1 MNIINGVQ
9 NAWGNL
15 QSVWRFALQRVF
27 EEPALD
33 HIQPNY
39 YQREMEYL
47 LLWSYYNGSA
57 FEKTARYLN
66 AWASTGWGTRTWE
79 TYKSLY
85 SLPKNIRLIYNPTRR
100 LVDFY
105 AGAVYPGVLS
115 EDGED
120 LPDGVQNAIPFSKDT
135 DSTLKTAIAQLW
147 QWNNWQE
154 RMQIEITYAAALGD
168 CLVEIVDSL
177 DDGKICFEIPW
188 PGFVYDI
195 DLDYAGNVKSYTLE
209 YGAYDEDEGGFYRFK
224 KIVDSNAF
232 QYFKDDEPYAYD
244 YGAAI
249 LENPYGFVP
258 AVWFRHNSTGG
269 NRGSPAI
276 AGSMPLIDEL
286 NGQASLTHDQV
297 RKVVGA
303 PWIMWATGSIQNLFN
318 QPPITPTSGFDQPT
332 PYAHASDP
340 ENVLLLKGPQNG
352 RIDSLAG
359 NLDIPGAYAVVEKL
373 LAQVEKNHPELT
385 MYEQL
390 RAMSQVTGPA
400 AQRLV
405 GDVETRVAKA
415 QANYDRGNICLFQMA
430 LAIAGFRANNGD
442 WGILNRQQQKFLPFN
457 LDSYEAGDLD
467 MAIMPRPLLSSTKHE
482 RAQENLALWQGVQA
496 AAAAGVPPAFVLKQ
510 EGLTDQELAD
520 FEQAQQKEDA
530 ANQQKFEQ
538 QQKLIAAQAQN
549 QPPQN
554 QQQDNNQQQEQQNN
568 NKQTIGQKG

>member
-1 MNIINGVQ
+1 MNIFNGVQ

-79 TYKSLY
+79 TYKALY
-85 SLPKNIRLIYNPTRR
+85 SLPRNIRLIYNPTRR
-100 LVDFY
+100 LVEFY
-105 AGAVYPGVLS
+105 VGAVYPGVLS

-120 LPDGVQNAIPFSKDT
+120 LPDGVQSAIPFSKDT
-135 DSTLKTAIAQLW
+135 SPQIKTAVAQLW

-154 RMQIEITYAAALGD
+154 KMQVEIVYAAALGD
-168 CLVEIVDSL
+168 CLVEIVDCL
-177 DDGKICFEIPW
+177 DQGKVCFEIPW
-188 PGFVYDI
+188 PGYIYDI
-195 DLDYAGNVKSYTLE
+195 DLDHAGNVKSYTLE
-209 YGAYDEDEGGFYRFK
+209 YGAYSDDEGGFYRYK
-224 KIVDSNAF
+224 KIVDGQYF
-232 QYFKDDEPYAYD
+232 QYFKDDEPYD
-244 YGAAI
+244 YGNGAI

-258 AVWFRHNSTGG
+258 AVWFRHSSTGG
-269 NRGSPAI
+269 DRGSPAI

-303 PWIMWATGSIQNLFN
+303 PWIMWAQGSIQNLFG
-318 QPPITPTSGFDQPT
+318 QPSRDTTNDFMTSTPSDQ
-332 PYAHASDP
+332 
-340 ENVLLLKGPQNG
+340 ENVLLLKGPAGG
-352 RIDSLAG
+352 RIESLAG
-359 NLDIPGAYAVVEKL
+359 QLDIPGAYAVVEKL

-390 RAMSQVTGPA
+390 RSMSQVTGPA

-405 GDVETRVAKA
+405 GDVETRVSKA

-430 LAIAGFRANNGD
+430 VAIAGYRANNGD
-442 WGILNRQQQKFLPFN
+442 WGPLNGQQQKFLPFD
-457 LDSYEAGDLD
+457 LDSYKSGQLN
-467 MAIMPRPLLSSTKHE
+467 MTIKPRPLLKPTE
-482 RAQENLALWQGVQA
+482 LEEAQEDQTESAAVQA
-496 AAAAGVPPAFVLKQ
+496 WVNAGVPLEVILKHI
-510 EGLTDQELAD
+510 GWTDKEIA
-520 FEQAQQKEDA
+520 EVTQAKQKQDQ
-530 ANQQKFEQ
+530 ANQAKFEQ

-549 QPPQN
+549 Q
-554 QQQDNNQQQEQQNN
+554 QDNNQQQEQQNN
-568 NKQTIGQKG
+568 NKQSASQKG